1 MEKLGVGRL
10 VVGLILLECVKFGVW
25 VLVKEGVGLIRK
37 MIFIEEF
44 LRFIY

>member
-1 MEKLGVGRL
+1 MEKLGAGRL
-10 VVGLILLECVKFGVW
+10 VAGLTLLECVKFGAW
-25 VLVKEGVGLIRK
+25 VLVKEGAGLIRK